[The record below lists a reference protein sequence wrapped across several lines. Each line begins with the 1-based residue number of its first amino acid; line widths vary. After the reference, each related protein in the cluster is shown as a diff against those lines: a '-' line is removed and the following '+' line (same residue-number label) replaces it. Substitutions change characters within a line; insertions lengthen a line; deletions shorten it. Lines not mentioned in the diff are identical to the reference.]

1 MFNMKKLRSPLK
13 PACLA
18 AFVQLASALA
28 ATNGFVSPSFR
39 GSADSETGYW
49 ETFTVASGAP
59 GNLADQPGATTG
71 AVLTQSNP
79 AAFLTGSGNIYN
91 PSSINSFTLTD
102 STAFTLGTVVLQT
115 RTVGS
120 ELDYTSVTLSYTDGS
135 GAHSL
140 LSLPRLE
147 LDRVAVP
154 GLGANVSSLWQW
166 DLTGLGVNSYTVSF
180 NAAESSLSF
189 DSLTL
194 DTWNQF
200 AAVPE
205 PSTMALAGAG
215 ILLLGIARRN
225 RR

>member
-1 MFNMKKLRSPLK
+1 MKILN
-13 PACLA
+13 PALTFTSLA
-18 AFVQLASALA
+18 LLAHFTAATA

-39 GSADSETGYW
+39 GSTDSETGYW
-49 ETFTVASGAP
+49 EAFTVASGAP

-71 AVLTQSNP
+71 AVLTQLNP

-91 PSSINSFTLTD
+91 PSSVNSFTVAD

-115 RTVGS
+115 RSVGS
-120 ELDYTSVTLSYTDGS
+120 EIDYNSVTLSYSDGS
-135 GAHSL
+135 GSHSL
-140 LSLPRLE
+140 AALPRLE

-166 DLTGLGVNSYTVSF
+166 DLTGLGVNSYTISF
-180 NAAESSLSF
+180 SAAESSLSF
-189 DSLTL
+189 DSMTL

-200 AAVPE
+200 APVPE
-205 PSTMALAGAG
+205 PSTLALGGAG
-215 ILLLGIARRN
+215 LLLIAIARWK